1 MSTQSIKFTLTFGVP
16 KKVLYDALTDQMKLS
31 AITRCPAEFKAEE
44 GSDFVL
50 YQGKIVGKNLE
61 LKEDLIH
68 QEWKINDWASFSDVR
83 YEFDATDDDEVEVTI
98 RQTQIPAGVHLTQ
111 VIGGWMGMIFEPLS
125 GILGYPITERQM
137 N

>member
-1 MSTQSIKFTLTFGVP
+1 MSTQSLKFTLTFGVP
-16 KKVLYDALTDQMKLS
+16 QKVLYEALTDQMKLS
-31 AITRCPAEFKAEE
+31 AITRCPAQFTAQEGTEFN
-44 GSDFVL
+44 L

-68 QEWKINDWASFSDVR
+68 QEWKINEWSSFSDVR
-83 YEFDATDDDEVEVTI
+83 YEFDEVDDEEVELTI
-98 RQTQIPAGVHLTQ
+98 KQTKIPSDANKER